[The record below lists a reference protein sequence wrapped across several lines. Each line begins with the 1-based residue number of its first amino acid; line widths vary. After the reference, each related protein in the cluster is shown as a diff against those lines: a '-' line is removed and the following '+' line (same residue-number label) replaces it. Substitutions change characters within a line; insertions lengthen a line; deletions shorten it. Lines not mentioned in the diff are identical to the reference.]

1 MNYNDIQYIY
11 IYTVYICI
19 YQHLQRGAILSP
31 KNDDA
36 EGPLYGSPLRAAKN
50 LLNLMLDFIA
60 NALIS
65 RY

>member
-36 EGPLYGSPLRAAKN
+36 EGPLYGSPLRATKKLTEFDAGFHCQCSN
-50 LLNLMLDFIA
+50 
-60 NALIS
+60 
-65 RY
+65 